1 MTPAKILIKP
11 ILDGIRGQC
20 KSATKTT
27 KKP

>member
-1 MTPAKILIKP
+1 MTPAKILIQP
-11 ILDGIRGQC
+11 ILDGMSGSR